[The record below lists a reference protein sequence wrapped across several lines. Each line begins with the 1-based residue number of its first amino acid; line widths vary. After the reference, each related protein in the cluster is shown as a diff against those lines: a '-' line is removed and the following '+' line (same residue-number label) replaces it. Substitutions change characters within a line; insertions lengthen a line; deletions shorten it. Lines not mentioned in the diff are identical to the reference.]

1 VQITKS
7 TIIKV
12 MTLPEEG
19 TMELGSCISR
29 VIHRDNTLSNIIIR
43 PTCSCY
49 EPDKSD
55 VVDSIETEENSI
67 NKCIYY
73 LNYDV
78 MGSREWFLAQARMFW
93 RDLMSAFIM

>member
-1 VQITKS
+1 
-7 TIIKV
+7 

-19 TMELGSCISR
+19 IMELGSCISR
-29 VIHRDNTLSNIIIR
+29 MIHQDNTLTNIIIR

-49 EPDKSD
+49 EPNKSD
-55 VVDSIETEENSI
+55 VVDSIEAAENSV

-78 MGSREWFLAQARMFW
+78 IGSREWFLARAWMF
-93 RDLMSAFIM
+93 RQDLMSASIV